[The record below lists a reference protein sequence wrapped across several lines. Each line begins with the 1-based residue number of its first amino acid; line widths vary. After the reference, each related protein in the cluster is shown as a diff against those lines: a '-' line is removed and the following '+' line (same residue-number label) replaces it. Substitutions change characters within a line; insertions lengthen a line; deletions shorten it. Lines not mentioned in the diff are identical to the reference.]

1 MKKSGN
7 ILGILYFF
15 IHFIIEITSFYILS
29 SYTNSNII
37 WLIALLYDFYAFV
50 PQGIY
55 GYLADK
61 GIKVNLSIVGLIL
74 SSIALIL
81 FGFNINAF
89 IVVLTIAIGNSLIH
103 VQGAETTLRSS
114 KGRMSPSAIFVAGGS
129 FGLITGKLLAMY
141 KVPVLIVLIINLLM
155 IIPIIIC
162 NKYKSQLDDKNLESY
177 NYSNKKIAP
186 KVVITL
192 AVLVVVIRSYMGYGI
207 PTSWNK
213 TLVQTIMLYCFM
225 GTGKALGGI
234 LIDAIGVRKTA
245 LLSTIGALPF
255 LLFGNNVM
263 TISLIGIMLFS
274 MTMAIT
280 LGLIVSNFT
289 TLGLFLGTVPIFV
302 FRVSSILVNCIIVI
316 VLTLVSVIILNKIC
330 KKEVK

>member
-1 MKKSGN
+1 MSSC
-7 ILGILYFF
+7 
-15 IHFIIEITSFYILS
+15 II
-29 SYTNSNII
+29 NR
-37 WLIALLYDFYAFV
+37 
-50 PQGIY
+50 
-55 GYLADK
+55 
-61 GIKVNLSIVGLIL
+61 
-74 SSIALIL
+74 
-81 FGFNINAF
+81 FNINAF

-280 LGLIVSNFT
+280 LGLIVSNLKKYPGVAFGFT